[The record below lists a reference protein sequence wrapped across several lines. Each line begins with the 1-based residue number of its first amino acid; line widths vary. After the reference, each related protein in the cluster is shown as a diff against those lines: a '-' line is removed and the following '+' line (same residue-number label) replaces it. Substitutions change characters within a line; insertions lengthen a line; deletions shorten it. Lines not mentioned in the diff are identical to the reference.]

1 MTINTT
7 IAAMK
12 TALQSINPTPQS
24 APAAVYAFPADIDS
38 IAYNNDM
45 VFEAMPE
52 AVIVVSEYIAG
63 EQVVSRVGAVDVLT
77 WEMEILIFLAPGFYK
92 DAHAAAAVAALMPGW
107 LEGYNAVLRANKRL
121 GGEIIAFGN
130 VDGTGQLFRVP
141 RKGHM
146 SWNGKE
152 YWGIPILQ
160 PVSTVIT

>member
-1 MTINTT
+1 MTITT
-7 IAAMK
+7 TVAAMK

-38 IAYNNDM
+38 IAYNVDA
-45 VFEAMPE
+45 VFETLP
-52 AVIVVSEYIAG
+52 VIVVSEYIAG
-63 EQVVSRVGAVDVLT
+63 EQIMRRVGAVDVLI

-92 DAHAAAAVAALMPGW
+92 DAHAAAAAAALMPGW
-107 LEGYNAVLRANKRL
+107 LSGYNAVLRANKRL